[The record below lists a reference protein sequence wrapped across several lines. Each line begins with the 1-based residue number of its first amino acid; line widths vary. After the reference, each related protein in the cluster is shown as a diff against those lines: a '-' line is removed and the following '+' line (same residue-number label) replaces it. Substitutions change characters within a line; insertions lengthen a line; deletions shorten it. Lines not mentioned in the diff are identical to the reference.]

1 MAVITDG
8 GDGSYGFDG
17 EKYYG
22 IGLFPAK
29 LLEMTGAGD
38 AYATGL
44 IAGLFHGKDLA
55 EAMRWGAANGA
66 AVVEQIGPQVGL
78 LTLSKMQDRLKE
90 NSKIVAKEI

>member
-1 MAVITDG
+1 MRIYLKF
-8 GDGSYGFDG
+8 SMIFEY
-17 EKYYG
+17 
-22 IGLFPAK
+22 
-29 LLEMTGAGD
+29 LEHTSEVKFKA
-38 AYATGL
+38 
-44 IAGLFHGKDLA
+44 HGKDLA